1 MALLFSATLAL
12 GCSATEIGQG
22 DSGNPPVIDDSS
34 GGDQVT
40 DPTLPQP
47 PVNAITTGEE
57 LFTNDTIPTIQ
68 LNLTPSDWQTLNDTA
83 VQELYVPGQATL
95 LDETVTNIG
104 IRYKG
109 AFGSLYACFTNG
121 IRNGNCDK
129 LAIKL
134 KFNEYVDGQRLFGLK
149 RLNLHAMENDASF
162 MREVLA
168 YEAFRENGIKAPRT
182 SYVKLQINGDDLGL
196 YLAVENVDGRFTRSN
211 FDDGGEGNLYK
222 EVWPKSQQTNYYL
235 EGLKTNEDEFPDVS
249 NFVNFANAISSSS
262 NEDFVS
268 TLGQYVDPTHW
279 IRYITLSRL
288 VGHWDGVFAW
298 YCGGSGANQQC
309 NNHNFYWYQSRDNQK
324 FTIVPWDYDNS
335 FYFNHFQW
343 EAGIPSWA
351 EATTD
356 CSVQYDLFGGKSIA
370 PHCDPLLGKTRATM
384 WEDYK
389 ALARP
394 LLDGHFSND
403 NMSSRIDAL
412 IEQIDDAVANDPIRD
427 YNNWLNHQN
436 TLRNLVVEK
445 ANIVEAEIT
454 NN

>member
-1 MALLFSATLAL
+1 
-12 GCSATEIGQG
+12 
-22 DSGNPPVIDDSS
+22 
-34 GGDQVT
+34 
-40 DPTLPQP
+40 
-47 PVNAITTGEE
+47 
-57 LFTNDTIPTIQ
+57 
-68 LNLTPSDWQTLNDTA
+68 
-83 VQELYVPGQATL
+83 
-95 LDETVTNIG
+95 
-104 IRYKG
+104 
-109 AFGSLYACFTNG
+109 
-121 IRNGNCDK
+121 
-129 LAIKL
+129 
-134 KFNEYVDGQRLFGLK
+134 
-149 RLNLHAMENDASF
+149 MENDASF

-235 EGLKTNEDEFPDVS
+235 EGLKTNEDESPDVS
-249 NFVNFANAISSSS
+249 NFVNFANAVSSSS